1 MNIDIYKHGD
11 IGSKLLSDPESA
23 ISIAEILK
31 AIAHPVRLQ
40 IVALLCNGEWHVNAL
55 AQQVGVKQAIISQ
68 HLRILRMRGL
78 VEVVRSNGFSYYALA
93 EPKLQELIQCM
104 EGCSIR

>member
-1 MNIDIYKHGD
+1 MDIDIYKEVD
-11 IGSKLLSDPESA
+11 MASKLLDDPKSA
-23 ISIAEILK
+23 AAIAEILK
-31 AIAHPVRLQ
+31 AIAHPIRLQ
-40 IVALLCNGEWHVNAL
+40 IVALLCKGEWHVNAL
-55 AQQVGVKQAIISQ
+55 AQQLEVKQAIVSQ

-78 VEVVRSNGFSYYALA
+78 VDVVRSNGYSYYGLA